1 MAARSPLG
9 PGPRY
14 IRYHPLYYSL
24 GLHSSFIIH
33 GFIAHYIVSTIQVS
47 ITKLWSSAFNYNYDS
62 EDLLDIRTVYPSEP
76 CFIDKI

>member
-33 GFIAHYIVSTIQVS
+33 GFIAHYIVSTIQVLLNFGLLLS
-47 ITKLWSSAFNYNYDS
+47 ITT
-62 EDLLDIRTVYPSEP
+62 ITVKTYW
-76 CFIDKI
+76 I

>member
-9 PGPRY
+9 PRPRY

-33 GFIAHYIVSTIQVS
+33 GFTAHHIDYQYCTIL
-47 ITKLWSSAFNYNYDS
+47 TKLWSPLASIYEISNFQN
-62 EDLLDIRTVYPSEP
+62 TVNSLP
-76 CFIDKI
+76 I